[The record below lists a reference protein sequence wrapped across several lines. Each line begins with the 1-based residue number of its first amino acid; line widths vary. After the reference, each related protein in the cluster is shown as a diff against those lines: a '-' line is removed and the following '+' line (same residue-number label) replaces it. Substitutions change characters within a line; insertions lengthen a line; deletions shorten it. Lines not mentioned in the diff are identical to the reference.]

1 MTASPPHT
9 ARARLLV
16 LAAAVLFS
24 TGGAGIKAETFSA
37 AQVSSFR
44 SGIAAV
50 ALLFWLRGRVRWSA
64 PAVAIGTVHAATLT
78 LFVAATK
85 LTTAANAIFLQ
96 STAPLYVLV
105 ASPLLLREPFRRRDL
120 AYVAALAAGL
130 VLCLAGQADP
140 AGTAPSPATGNLFA
154 FASSLTW
161 AAVLMSLRAVQR
173 HGGPPGVGL
182 SAVVIGNALACV
194 TALPWAWPPPVAPA
208 VDWLTIASLGLFQVA
223 LAYVCL
229 TRAMQQL
236 GALDVSLLLLIE
248 PVLNPCWT
256 WLVRGEVPGA
266 ATVAGGAAIIVAI
279 AARAIL
285 DGGPRTPT
293 AAASSA
299 TAAPPPRDT

>member
-1 MTASPPHT
+1 MTASTPHT

-50 ALLFWLRGRVRWSA
+50 ALLFWLRGRLTWSA
-64 PAVAIGTVHAATLT
+64 PAVAIGAVHAATLT
-78 LFVAATK
+78 SFVAATK

-120 AYVAALAAGL
+120 GYVAALAVGM
-130 VLCLAGQADP
+130 VLCLAGQPDP
-140 AGTAPSPATGNLFA
+140 AATAPSPATGNLFA

-161 AAVLMSLRAVQR
+161 AAVLMSLRALER
-173 HGGPPGVGL
+173 HGGPAGVGL
-182 SAVVIGNALACV
+182 SAVVMGNALACL
-194 TALPWAWPPPVAPA
+194 TALPWAWPPPAAPA

-229 TRAMQQL
+229 TNAMRHL
-236 GALDVSLLLLIE
+236 SALDVSLLLLIE

-256 WLVRGEVPGA
+256 WLLRGEVPGI
-266 ATVAGGAAIIVAI
+266 ATLAGGAAIIVAT
-279 AARAIL
+279 AARSL
-285 DGGPRTPT
+285 LEGRRGPTP
-293 AAASSA
+293 AATPSLRG
-299 TAAPPPRDT
+299 RDP